1 MRFPLSSVQL
11 VAFALTAPL
20 VASFSLLPL
29 SPSSGV
35 AGAVRSLPEPL
46 TVGGVPSAPV
56 MPRRMVATNAE
67 AEAVAAAEAEAEM
80 GQKRKKTK
88 EVRICLSILLLLVLQ
103 ATSRASSLELLC
115 LLCDTDSTQYRTKGT
130 CITTHSVVRCEC
142 QCFDAMIPMPIT
154 SIRGTTFYM

>member
-1 MRFPLSSVQL
+1 MRFPSSSVQL

-56 MPRRMVATNAE
+56 MARRMVATNAE

-88 EVRICLSILLLLVLQ
+88 EVRILINSSFVGF
-103 ATSRASSLELLC
+103 AS
-115 LLCDTDSTQYRTKGT
+115 Y
-130 CITTHSVVRCEC
+130 
-142 QCFDAMIPMPIT
+142 
-154 SIRGTTFYM
+154 